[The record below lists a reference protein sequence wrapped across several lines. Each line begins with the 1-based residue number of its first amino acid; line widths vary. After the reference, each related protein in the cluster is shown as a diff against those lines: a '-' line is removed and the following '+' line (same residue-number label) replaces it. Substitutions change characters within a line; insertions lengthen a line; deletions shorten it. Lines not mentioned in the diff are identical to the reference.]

1 MQGRGDLGLVL
12 QQGVPG
18 QPFSSVQARM
28 LRSGRLHAQIPPP
41 ERLQTGASVAD
52 GCLRA
57 PSRAAIT
64 YGQTL
69 LLRYRRCA
77 AAIASGGAE
86 QGGAGR
92 LSSASTNAAQP
103 GGTGHWQSGAGHGH
117 WAGCGAVRLS
127 SSSTDA
133 GSPLPLPSP
142 HPPPQLPSPHSLP
155 P

>member
-18 QPFSSVQARM
+18 QPLSSVQARM